1 MASAEEQT
9 QTISRESDK
18 AKMVRCR
25 AKFTCSHRVVTA
37 SVIQII
43 DTKTQIRTSGF
54 EVCGAGH
61 IYVVGPTF
69 EEELPKKNQI
79 ENISQ
84 STDYSRVKRG
94 ARTNGKRWER
104 LLATLGQVLLARFW
118 NGRRKQFQK

>member
-9 QTISRESDK
+9 HTISSESDK

-25 AKFTCSHRVVTA
+25 AKFTCSLRVVTA

-84 STDYSRVKRG
+84 STDFSWSKSS
-94 ARTNGKRWER
+94 A
-104 LLATLGQVLLARFW
+104 
-118 NGRRKQFQK
+118 